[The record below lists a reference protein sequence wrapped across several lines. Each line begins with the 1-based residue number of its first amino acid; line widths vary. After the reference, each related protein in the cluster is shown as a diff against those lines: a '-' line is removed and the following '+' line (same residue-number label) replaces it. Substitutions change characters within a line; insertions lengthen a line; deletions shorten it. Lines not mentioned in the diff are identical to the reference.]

1 MDGPR
6 FEQAI
11 ALPAI
16 ALRPFVAE
24 YAGYR
29 IEGYEPGIHAGLP
42 SHYLTFIVSLGAPVE
57 LSEMPD
63 PSQRPQA
70 FGAFVGGLHSS
81 PATVRHDGN
90 QHGVQLRVTPLGAR
104 ALFGMPAGELVSTV
118 VDLGSVLG
126 PRGEELTDRLRDVA
140 SWPARFAVLDDA
152 LLRWVCEPK
161 PPQPEVAFTWRRL
174 VDTGGALEVGTV
186 AREVEWSRRHLSERF
201 RLEYGLAPKVIAQV
215 VRFERARR
223 LLASRSRP
231 SLAHVAAVCGYAD
244 QSHLTRD
251 WRRFAGKSPT
261 AWLTE
266 ELPFVQDDA
275 AEPASQ

>member
-1 MDGPR
+1 MADLLGMV
-6 FEQAI
+6 ATLAS
-11 ALPAI
+11 ALFAGA
-16 ALRPFVAE
+16 AL
-24 YAGYR
+24 Y
-29 IEGYEPGIHAGLP
+29 
-42 SHYLTFIVSLGAPVE
+42 VSLVEHPARLSCGTETAYREWAPSYKRGTV
-57 LSEMPD
+57 M
-63 PSQRPQA
+63 QA
-70 FGAFVGGLHSS
+70 SLAVLAAATGTARYLFGGGVWL
-81 PATVRHDGN
+81 
-90 QHGVQLRVTPLGAR
+90 LGA
-104 ALFGMPAGELVSTV
+104 ALIFSVVPFTLIIIFPTNRRLLESGRDPA
-118 VDLGSVLG
+118 SVLHH
-126 PRGEELTDRLRDVA
+126 V
-140 SWPARFAVLDDA
+140 
-152 LLRWVCEPK
+152 
-161 PPQPEVAFTWRRL
+161 RRL